1 MKRLS
6 FIRQQLETDEPE
18 CEGKAM
24 KAICKI
30 IVFIFFIMAAPAS
43 FAQDWER
50 GYAAAEAGDYETALS
65 ELQPLAADGHQGALA
80 IVGAMYHL
88 GSGIEKD
95 NIQAYF
101 YFAIGDALGY
111 ENFSDVI
118 STISGEMSE
127 EEIDTAKS
135 LVTNFLYMKCQ
146 ETRSGIC

>member
-1 MKRLS
+1 
-6 FIRQQLETDEPE
+6 
-18 CEGKAM
+18 M
-24 KAICKI
+24 KAIFKI
-30 IVFIFFIMAAPAS
+30 VAFISFIMATPAS

-50 GYAAAEAGDYETALS
+50 GYAAAEAGDYETALR
-65 ELQPLAADGHQGALA
+65 ELQPLASDGHEGALA
-80 IVGAMYHL
+80 VLGAMYHL

-111 ENFSDVI
+111 EAFSNFI
-118 STISGEMSE
+118 SSISGEMSA

>member
-1 MKRLS
+1 
-6 FIRQQLETDEPE
+6 
-18 CEGKAM
+18 M

-30 IVFIFFIMAAPAS
+30 IVYISFIMAAPAS
-43 FAQDWER
+43 FAQDWDR
-50 GYAAAEAGDYETALS
+50 GYAAAEAGDYETALR
-65 ELQPLAADGHQGALA
+65 ELQPLAADGHRGALA

-88 GSGIEKD
+88 GSGVEKD

-111 ENFSDVI
+111 ESFSNFI
-118 STISGEMSE
+118 SSISGEMSA